1 MMLYLLWAAA
11 AATAGYHLVAAWA
24 ALRQWRRSP
33 ATPTNPGPVSILK
46 PVRGLD
52 PGFYDAIR
60 GHARQVYAPGFE
72 LLFGVAD
79 PADPAI
85 AEIERL
91 QAEFPHLRIACIR
104 VTHRAPNGKVAA
116 LVELGREA
124 RHPLWLVNDSDIA
137 VEPGY
142 LNQVTAPLAD
152 PAVGVVTC
160 LYRADSRGAAGRW
173 EALGIA
179 IDFAAGVLVA
189 PLVGIKEFGLGATL
203 VFRAD
208 DLARIGGFARLETYL
223 ADDYQ
228 LARHITQLGKRVEL
242 SPTVVETTLGE
253 DTWRGII
260 KHQVRWARTIRV
272 SRGDGYWGLPVT
284 HAGLWMVILLLSGQW
299 AAAALVLLAR
309 WASAFATGVLVL
321 RSQVARAGFW
331 LAPLW
336 DCFAFGI
343 WLAGARFNTVEW
355 RGQRLELRPDGTMK
369 PNDEAK

>member
-1 MMLYLLWAAA
+1 MLYLLWAAA
-11 AATAGYHLVAAWA
+11 AATAGYHLVALWA
-24 ALRQWRRSP
+24 ALRQWRRP
-33 ATPTNPGPVSILK
+33 PETGTNPGPVSILK

-52 PGFYDAIR
+52 PGFYEAIR
-60 GHARQVYAPGFE
+60 SHAQQVYAPGFE

-79 PADPAI
+79 ATDPAI

-91 QAEFPHLRIACIR
+91 RHEFPHLRIAWFQ

-116 LVELGREA
+116 LVEIAQHA

-137 VEPGY
+137 VSPGY
-142 LNQVTAPLAD
+142 LLEVTAPLAQ
-152 PAVGVVTC
+152 PAIGVVTC
-160 LYRADSRGAAGRW
+160 LYRADSHGAAGRW

-189 PLVGIKEFGLGATL
+189 PLAGIKEFGLGATL
-203 VFRAD
+203 VFHAT
-208 DLARIGGFARLETYL
+208 DLAAIGGFAALENYL

-242 SPTVVETTLGE
+242 SRTVVETTLGE
-253 DTWRGII
+253 DSWRGII
-260 KHQVRWARTIRV
+260 QHQIRWARTIRV

-284 HAGLWMVILLLSGQW
+284 HAGLWILLSLLSGQIIL
-299 AAAALVLLAR
+299 ALALTLIR
-309 WASAFATGVLVL
+309 WASAYATGVLVL
-321 RSQVARAGFW
+321 QSRVARAGWW

-343 WLAGARFNTVEW
+343 WVAGSMFNTVEW
-355 RGQRLELRPDGTMK
+355 RGQRLQLKPDGTMK
-369 PNDEAK
+369 LE